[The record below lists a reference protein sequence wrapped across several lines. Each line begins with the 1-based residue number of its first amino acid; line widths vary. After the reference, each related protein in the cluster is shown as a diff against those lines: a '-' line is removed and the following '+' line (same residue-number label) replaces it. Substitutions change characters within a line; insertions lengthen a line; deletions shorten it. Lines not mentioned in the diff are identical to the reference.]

1 MKILIGYYSR
11 SGKTAAVAARLVE
24 LLESGSGNQDGSA
37 EVEVTLEKITEKKD
51 RSGIRGCISATWD
64 ALFSVR
70 IGATVINRAE
80 DFDLLVVGTPVWACS
95 AVPVVLDWTRT
106 QSQGTRRAAFFC
118 TMGSCGDRGTFEN
131 LNQATGDT
139 PVATVAINAKQ
150 LKNQDQLMEKLGSFV
165 GNILG

>member
-11 SGKTAAVAARLVE
+11 SGKTAVVAAKLAE
-24 LLESGSGNQDGSA
+24 LLASGSDSEEGSKR
-37 EVEVTLEKITEKKD
+37 VEVTLEKIIEQKD

-70 IGATVINRAE
+70 IGATVVNRAE
-80 DFDLLVVGTPVWACS
+80 DFDLLIVGTPVWACS

-106 QSQGTRRAAFFC
+106 QRKGTRRAAFFC

-131 LNQATGDT
+131 LSGATGDT

-150 LKNQDQLMEKLGSFV
+150 LKNDDQLNEKLGSFV
-165 GNILG
+165 EKLLG